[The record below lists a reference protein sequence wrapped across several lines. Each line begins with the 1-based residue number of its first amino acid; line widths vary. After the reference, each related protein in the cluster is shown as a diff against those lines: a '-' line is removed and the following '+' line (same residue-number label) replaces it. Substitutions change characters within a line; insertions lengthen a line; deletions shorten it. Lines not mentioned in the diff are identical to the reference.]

1 MHNEQC
7 MLINGTRM
15 KETHKCTGKSCNS
28 SKYESITNEQTNDL
42 LKQRKKICITLLYI
56 PPISLIPAKEC

>member
-28 SKYESITNEQTNDL
+28 SKYESITNEQTDMIYWN
-42 LKQRKKICITLLYI
+42 KERKYV
-56 PPISLIPAKEC
+56 